1 MARTYVRLLVLGCA
15 AIGCAGGVPAPEF
28 VTPFDK
34 VSADSIRSYLG
45 VLEFDHRDGVGD
57 DQNLLLGCP
66 DACRPGPRVAVYPE
80 RRSHQNSEKSLATG
94 PGRIIATIINR
105 DSTQDYAPLN
115 LRVGDTLYWA
125 VDSVRTENKTLSRGR
140 SLYISARALR
150 EGRGP
155 AVVAHRPLVID
166 KHPGQEPLNTSLA
179 RWVFD
184 SAGYGDVETPGGH
197 SSLDLR
203 MWIMATW
210 GNCVKIGCC
219 R

>member
-15 AIGCAGGVPAPEF
+15 AIGCAGGVPKPDF

-34 VSADSIRSYLG
+34 ASPREIQDYLG
-45 VLEFDHRDGVGD
+45 KLEFDHRDGVGD
-57 DQNLLLGCP
+57 DQILLLGCP
-66 DACRPGPRVAVYPE
+66 DACRSGPRVAVYPE
-80 RRSHQNSEKSLATG
+80 RRSHGNSEKNLATG
-94 PGRIIATIINR
+94 PGRIVATIINK
-105 DSTQDYAPLN
+105 DSTDYAPLN
-115 LRVGDTLYWA
+115 LRAGDTLYWA
-125 VDSVRTENKTLSRGR
+125 VDSVHSTGERLSRGR

-155 AVVAHRPLVID
+155 AVVARRPLVIE
-166 KHPGQEPLNTSLA
+166 KHPDQKPLGISLA

-197 SSLDLR
+197 SSLDMQ
-203 MWIMATW
+203 MWVMATW